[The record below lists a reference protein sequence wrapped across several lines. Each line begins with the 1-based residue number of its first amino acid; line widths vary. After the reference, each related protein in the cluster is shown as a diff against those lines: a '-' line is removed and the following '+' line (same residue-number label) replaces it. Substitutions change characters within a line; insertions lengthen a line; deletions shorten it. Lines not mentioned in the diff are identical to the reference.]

1 MTDLAPVTTADHLA
15 RFGVFELDIRTGE
28 LRRSGVKVK
37 LQEQPFQL
45 LTFLL
50 ERAGEVVGR
59 EELRERLWPTDFVDF
74 DHSLNTAVRKLR
86 SALDDTA
93 DNPRFIETLSRRGY
107 RFIAPVSWDG
117 GTGQRAAASQT
128 APPAEEVAIPRPS
141 RRLPILPAIA
151 ALLVLAAI
159 ATFVFIRRPF
169 GSSAPTVDAVAVLP
183 FANADPNSQH
193 VSDGLTE
200 ILIDSLS
207 RVPGLRVMART
218 TVFGYQREGVDPRR
232 AGEELSV
239 SAVITGRV
247 QPENGGYRIHVELID
262 VSDGSQL
269 WGSQYRGSA
278 TGLADVQSRISDD
291 LSLELRRGLDR
302 EQRRL
307 VSPRLTSNP
316 QAYEM
321 YLKGLYAWNKRG
333 QQNLIQAIGFFE
345 KSVELDPLFAAP
357 WTGLASTYG
366 VMVGS
371 GQLLPEVG
379 VPKIIAAARKALEL
393 DPNSGEAYVSLATTK
408 YRSDWDFAG
417 AERDYKRALA
427 LNPNYA
433 TGHQWYSDFL
443 RSMGRF
449 DEARRE
455 IDTARKLDPL
465 SMPINTVSCW
475 SLFMERRFR
484 EAVVFSQKSPFLPR
498 FGMSQCAVISLFA
511 LGAYDEALPI
521 MRKMT
526 PQVPE
531 MEQLYAR
538 GGARAVLER
547 AVKMQ
552 EAAQSPQFATS
563 VQIAEIYAV
572 LGDTDRAFTW
582 LEKGFQERSSRL
594 TNMNIDPQ
602 FDSIR
607 SDPRYID
614 LLRRI
619 GLPNVPI
626 NGPEFKRLQ

>member
-1 MTDLAPVTTADHLA
+1 MTDPAPVTTTDHLA
-15 RFGVFELDIRTGE
+15 RFGVFELDVRTGE
-28 LRRSGVKVK
+28 LRRSGVRVK
-37 LQEQPFQL
+37 LQEQPFRL

-50 ERAGEVVGR
+50 EHPGDVVSR

-117 GTGQRAAASQT
+117 GTA
-128 APPAEEVAIPRPS
+128 APPSVAPVAIQSKPS
-141 RRLPILPAIA
+141 RRLPILPAVA
-151 ALLVLAAI
+151 ALVLIAAI
-159 ATFVFIRRPF
+159 AAFVFMRRPF
-169 GSSAPTVDAVAVLP
+169 SGSTPRVDAVAVLP
-183 FANADPNSQH
+183 FANADPGSQH

-207 RVPGLRVMART
+207 RVPDLRVMART

-232 AGEELSV
+232 AGEELNV
-239 SAVITGRV
+239 PAVITGRV

-269 WGSQYRGSA
+269 WGGQYRGTA
-278 TGLADVQSRISDD
+278 TGLADVQSRISND
-291 LSLELRRGLDR
+291 LSVELRRGLDR
-302 EQRRL
+302 EQRQL
-307 VSPRLTSNP
+307 VSRRLTRNP
-316 QAYEM
+316 EAYEM
-321 YLKGLYAWNKRG
+321 YLKGLYAWNRRG
-333 QQNLIQAIGFFE
+333 PDNMTQAISFFE
-345 KSVELDPLFAAP
+345 KAVELDPLFAAP
-357 WTGLASTYG
+357 WTGLSSTYG

-379 VPKIIAAARKALEL
+379 VPKIIAAAKKALEL
-393 DPNSGEAYVSLATTK
+393 DPNSGEAFISLATTK
-408 YRSDWDFAG
+408 YRSEWDFAG

-449 DEARRE
+449 QEARRE
-455 IDTARKLDPL
+455 IDTARQLDPL
-465 SMPINTVSCW
+465 SSPINTVACW

-484 EAVVFSQKSPFLPR
+484 EAVVFSQKSSFLPR
-498 FGMSQCAVISLFA
+498 FGMAQCAVNSLFA
-511 LGAYDEALPI
+511 LGAYDEALPL
-521 MRKMT
+521 MRTMT
-526 PQVPE
+526 PQGAE
-531 MEQLYAR
+531 LEKLYAQ
-538 GGARAVLER
+538 GGVRAVLER
-547 AVKMQ
+547 SVKAMTDR
-552 EAAQSPQFATS
+552 QSPTFTTP

-572 LGDTDRAFTW
+572 LGEADRAFFW
-582 LEKGFQERSSRL
+582 LEKGFQERASRL

-607 SDPRYID
+607 SDPRYAD

-619 GLPNVPI
+619 GLPHVPI
-626 NGPEFKRLQ
+626 TGPEFKRLQ